1 MLAKK
6 EGKIEYG
13 GGEED
18 KRPPI
23 QSLWF
28 AVILLKR
35 KKKKGGKM
43 EMEFCPTKKNKKKK
57 IKKSVP
63 IIVSRD
69 STYWGLDCKEEEE
82 EEWPRL
88 RNNN

>member
-23 QSLWF
+23 QSL
-28 AVILLKR
+28 
-35 KKKKGGKM
+35 
-43 EMEFCPTKKNKKKK
+43 
-57 IKKSVP
+57 
-63 IIVSRD
+63 
-69 STYWGLDCKEEEE
+69 
-82 EEWPRL
+82 
-88 RNNN
+88 

>member
-35 KKKKGGKM
+35 KKKKKGVKWKWS
-43 EMEFCPTKKNKKKK
+43 FAQQKQKKRKK
-57 IKKSVP
+57 IK
-63 IIVSRD
+63 
-69 STYWGLDCKEEEE
+69 
-82 EEWPRL
+82 
-88 RNNN
+88 

>member
-23 QSLWF
+23 QSLWL

-35 KKKKGGKM
+35 KKKKKGGKM
-43 EMEFCPTKKNKKKK
+43 EMEFCPTKK
-57 IKKSVP
+57 KSVP

-69 STYWGLDCKEEEE
+69 STDWGLDCKEEEEEE

>member
-35 KKKKGGKM
+35 KKKK
-43 EMEFCPTKKNKKKK
+43 

-69 STYWGLDCKEEEE
+69 STDWGLDCKEEEEE